1 MPASHQHSAQ
11 AELADAL
18 AQAERQ
24 YCARHPNS
32 AKRHIAAAA
41 HLPGGNTRTVLHYSP
56 FPLTWASGQGN
67 RLTDVDGRDYLD
79 LMGEY
84 SAGLYG
90 HSNPLIQSALKRAI
104 DEGLVLG
111 GPNRYESA
119 LAEAIRARFS
129 SIDLIR
135 FTNSGTEA
143 NLMAL
148 SAARALKSDRSE
160 LMAFDGA
167 YHGGVF
173 YFRHGGSRLNVPF
186 PWIMAGYN
194 DVEGAHALIR
204 AHADRLAAVIVEP
217 MLGGGCIP
225 GSREFLAV
233 LRQECAA
240 HDVILIFDEVMT
252 SRLSPA
258 GLQGL
263 LGIKPDLTTFG
274 KYLGGGASFGAFG
287 GRRDIME
294 RFDPARPDAFE
305 HAGTFNNNVLSM
317 AGGLAGLTQVFTP
330 AEALRLNAIG
340 DRLRERLNEIAAARA
355 VPFQA
360 TGVGSLLGL
369 HFGDPP
375 LRTGAPIDRG
385 QVQRAVETL
394 FHLDML
400 ERGYYLARRGFIA
413 LSLPTS
419 DADCEDFAA
428 AVDDFFALRAPLVA
442 AVLAGSPA
450 TR

>member
-1 MPASHQHSAQ
+1 MRQSNQHSAHG
-11 AELADAL
+11 ELTDAL
-18 AQAERQ
+18 AEAERH
-24 YCARHPNS
+24 YRARHPNS
-32 AKRHIAAAA
+32 AQRHAAAGA

-90 HSNPLIQSALKRAI
+90 HSNPVIQAALKCAI
-104 DEGLVLG
+104 DDGLVLG

-119 LAEAIRARFS
+119 LAAAIRARFP

-148 SAARALKSDRSE
+148 SAARALNTDRTH

-167 YHGGVF
+167 YHGGVL

-186 PWIMAGYN
+186 PWLMATYN
-194 DVEGAHALIR
+194 DVDGARALIR
-204 AHADRLAAVIVEP
+204 THADRLAAVIVEP

-233 LRQECAA
+233 LREQCTAN
-240 HDVILIFDEVMT
+240 DVILIFDEVMT
-252 SRLSPA
+252 SRLSPS

-263 LGIKPDLTTFG
+263 VGIKPDMTTFG

-294 RFDPARPDAFE
+294 RFDPARPDSFE

-317 AGGLAGLTQVFTP
+317 AGGLAGLTHVFTP
-330 AEALRLNAIG
+330 AEALRLNALG
-340 DRLRERLNEIAAARA
+340 DRLRERLNQIAATRA

-360 TGVGSLLGL
+360 SGLGSLLGL
-369 HFGDPP
+369 HFCGLP
-375 LRTGAPIDRG
+375 LRTGGTIDREP
-385 QVQRAVETL
+385 VQRAVETL
-394 FHLDML
+394 FHLEML
-400 ERGYYLARRGFIA
+400 DRGYYFARRGFIA

-419 DADCEDFAA
+419 DADCEGFAA
-428 AVDDFFALRAPLVA
+428 AVEDFFAMRGPLVA
-442 AVLAGSPA
+442 AALG
-450 TR
+450 